1 MSETMAY
8 KVPERKGETFS
19 YLPPMTPERLRKQ
32 VPGMRVTGSIRKATM
47 GGRMQVKQVTYL
59 IAQGWSP
66 AIEYTEPEK
75 AFSNFWYLWKL
86 PFFGEKSVERIM
98 SELEAC
104 HRANPGMHVRLLGYD
119 NYAQSQ
125 GTAFI
130 VYRAGAR

>member
-8 KVPERKGETFS
+8 KVPERRGETFS
-19 YLPPMTPERLRKQ
+19 YLPPMTPDRLRKQ
-32 VPGMRVTGSIRKATM
+32 VA
-47 GGRMQVKQVTYL
+47 YL

-75 AFSNFWYLWKL
+75 AFSSFWYLWKL

-98 SELEAC
+98 SECESC
-104 HRANPGMHVRLLGYD
+104 HRANPGMHVRLIGYD